1 MPQAVQ
7 WQLLLALLVSCGIV
21 YWMLAPIR
29 KKVHALRLP
38 KRLAI
43 VDLLGLMVLLQ
54 LAVGVYAPF
63 HGQQALVPFRPF
75 IVVASL
81 LFVLTLWGA
90 SICAATQAGIT
101 HSLRRAAV
109 MLILVPGAL
118 LVMIA
123 PVVLLVWVYVL
134 LGPGKANVLL
144 LGSPRFLV
152 GMVIVVLTAMV
163 LRYLALWTLRSS
175 RAAVPEGHLA

>member
-7 WQLLLALLVSCGIV
+7 WQLLVALLVSCGIV
-21 YWMLAPIR
+21 SWMLAPLGKR
-29 KKVHALRLP
+29 VHVLRFP

-43 VDLLGLMVLLQ
+43 VDLLGLMALLQ
-54 LAVGVYAPF
+54 LAVGMYAPF
-63 HGQQALVPFRPF
+63 HGQKALVPFRPF

-90 SICAATQAGIT
+90 SICVASQAGIT

-118 LVMIA
+118 VVMTA
-123 PVVLLVWVYVL
+123 PVVLLVWLHLL

-152 GMVIVVLTAMV
+152 GMVIVVLTAMG

-175 RAAVPEGHLA
+175 SAAVPEGRLA